1 MKRFFLFSALL
12 VVALLGLSVACAAPA
27 PTAAPTAA
35 LPTAPPAPP
44 TATVAPTTAAS
55 SDNAAPGALAQ
66 GIVNARDATI
76 YRVNLTI
83 SGKGAFMA
91 AGGATPDA
99 AADEAVT
106 LMTMQGEVNQQNTH
120 FVIQG
125 LLTSLLGIDPTKP
138 FEVIRVDDVTYVK
151 GPAPLI
157 GATEERWYQAP
168 PEAASL
174 AQPPM
179 SPASFLNSFGDTGLD
194 PADFKLTGSEALDG
208 KACQVYAGDKAAVVN
223 AFNRFG
229 GAAGATQ
236 EDLDSIESAEF
247 KFWVCEDGYVHRV
260 KMLIE
265 GHDQT
270 NPTQKS
276 AFDLSLQLTDFDGDF
291 TITPPADAIPL
302 LLPSAETPEPDV
314 TPTP

>member
-1 MKRFFLFSALL
+1 MKRFFLSSALL
-12 VVALLGLSVACAAPA
+12 VLTLLGLSAACAAPA
-27 PTAAPTAA
+27 PTAA
-35 LPTAPPAPP
+35 LPTATQMPP
-44 TATVAPTTAAS
+44 TATAAPTTAVAS
-55 SDNAAPGALAQ
+55 DKATPQGALAQ
-66 GIVNARDATI
+66 GIVNARDATT

-83 SGKGAFMA
+83 SGKGTFMA
-91 AGGATPDA
+91 AGGATPDDA
-99 AADEAVT
+99 AGDEPVT
-106 LMTMQGEVNQQNTH
+106 LMTMQGEVNQQNAH

-168 PEAASL
+168 PEAAGL

-208 KACQVYAGDKAAVVN
+208 KVCQVYAGDKAAVAN

-236 EDLDSIESAEF
+236 EDLDSIENAEF

-265 GHDQT
+265 GHDQA
-270 NPTQKS
+270 NPTQKG
-276 AFDLSLQLTDFDGDF
+276 AFDLLLQLADFDSNL

-302 LLPSAETPEPDV
+302 RLPSSETPEPDA